1 MNNIIKFI
9 DELDPKETYIL
20 VRKNALLINGNLI
33 DIFSLLLATIDN
45 IQEEWTKSKKDKL
58 MFNICFKGFLN
69 SLKDIVEENLKK
81 ED

>member
-9 DELDPKETYIL
+9 DDLDPKETYIL

-33 DIFSLLLATIDN
+33 EIFSLLLAALDS
-45 IQEEWTKSKKDKL
+45 IQKEWKKSKKDKL
-58 MFNICFKGFLN
+58 MFSIGFKGFLE
-69 SLKDIVEENLKK
+69 SLKKIVEENLEK